1 MKIFSSFFVGL
12 FVMSLLTGCIGE
24 DYDVGV
30 PTAYIEVTIGSN
42 DLEYPL
48 TKANIIWESSSGKEN
63 HVVKDIEEFG
73 LKQEEIW
80 VFANQAVRFV
90 VKENEENGGDSWPNS
105 ISIKRWKDGEKTNI
119 DVNENGEFKIP
130 DIEGNYL
137 LEVLINNSTN
147 RAQYL
152 GNVVISK
159 QK

>member
-1 MKIFSSFFVGL
+1 M
-12 FVMSLLTGCIGE
+12 
-24 DYDVGV
+24 
-30 PTAYIEVTIGSN
+30 
-42 DLEYPL
+42 
-48 TKANIIWESSSGKEN
+48 
-63 HVVKDIEEFG
+63 
-73 LKQEEIW
+73 
-80 VFANQAVRFV
+80 
-90 VKENEENGGDSWPNS
+90 KENEENGGDSWPNS

>member
-48 TKANIIWESSSGKEN
+48 TKANIIWESSSGKED

-73 LKQEEIW
+73 SLQIR
-80 VFANQAVRFV
+80 Q
-90 VKENEENGGDSWPNS
+90 
-105 ISIKRWKDGEKTNI
+105 
-119 DVNENGEFKIP
+119 
-130 DIEGNYL
+130 
-137 LEVLINNSTN
+137 
-147 RAQYL
+147 
-152 GNVVISK
+152 
-159 QK
+159 